1 MQSTQRTRWFRRLAL
16 AGALLAAAV
25 VVLGAWV
32 RLTDAGLGCPD
43 WPGCYGHLYPQM
55 DHGFS
60 KAIHEMIH
68 RYFATTLGL
77 VIVSLLLWAI
87 WNRKSR
93 DQPLIPVA
101 FLFVIVCLQGAL
113 GALTVTR
120 LLKPL
125 IVTAHLLGGL
135 TTLATLWWLSL
146 VPETARIMSRA
157 ATLREANLRKFAL
170 LGLVVLFLQIALG
183 GWTSANYA
191 AVACPDLPTCQ
202 QSYWPPMDFHDAF
215 ILWRGMDID
224 YSGGVLSN
232 PARTAIHVTHRLGA
246 VLTGCVLV
254 TLGCFCIFTTQR
266 RSVRVAGALV
276 VLAVLLQICIGVT
289 MVHFGMPL
297 PLATLHNAGAAFTV
311 ICMVLLLRRL
321 WLPRDAPAYRGGV
334 IP

>member
-1 MQSTQRTRWFRRLAL
+1 MRAQRTVWFRRLAL

-55 DHGFS
+55 DHGFN

-77 VIVSLLLWAI
+77 VIVSLLAWAL
-87 WNRKSR
+87 WNRRSR
-93 DQPLIPVA
+93 GQPLIPVA

-135 TTLATLWWLSL
+135 TTLAILWWLAL
-146 VPETARIMSRA
+146 TPETLPPTSQEAAARE
-157 ATLREANLRKFAL
+157 TNLRKFAL
-170 LGLVVLFLQIALG
+170 PAMAVLFLQIALG

-224 YSGGVLSN
+224 YTGGVLGN

-254 TLGCFCIFTTQR
+254 TLGGFCISRSKR
-266 RSVRVAGALV
+266 RSVRLAGGLV
-276 VLAVLLQICIGVT
+276 VWAILLQICIGLT

-311 ICMVLLLRRL
+311 ICMILLLRRL
-321 WLPRDAPAYRGGV
+321 WPQRDTPAAAGGV